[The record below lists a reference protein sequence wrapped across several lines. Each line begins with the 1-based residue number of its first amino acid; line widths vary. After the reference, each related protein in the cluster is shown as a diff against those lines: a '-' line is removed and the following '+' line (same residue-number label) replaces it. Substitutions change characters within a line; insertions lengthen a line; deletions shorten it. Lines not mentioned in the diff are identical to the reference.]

1 MQVMISCA
9 DSTGLATGVG
19 IVRRIQSALSS
30 KILAGVDILCSITEE
45 TTLQFIL
52 YVAKKN
58 YC

>member
-1 MQVMISCA
+1 MQVMTSCA

-19 IVRRIQSALSS
+19 IVRHIQSALSS
-30 KILAGVDILCSITEE
+30 KILAGVHICSITDEK
-45 TTLQFIL
+45 TLQFIL